1 MPSRSPAALVA
12 SLVLLTAAV
21 LISTAPA
28 RAAAF
33 VDSAGRRVMLPDR
46 IGRIMPAE
54 PNAEVLEYRAGAG
67 AARRGEPGPRAR
79 LPPAARHAPLARRL
93 GFEGDPGEDG
103 RGSAAS
109 CGPT

>member
-1 MPSRSPAALVA
+1 MPLRSPAALVA

-21 LISTAPA
+21 LISTASA

-54 PNAEVLEYRAGAG
+54 PNAEVLEYVLAPERLV
-67 AARRGEPGPRAR
+67 GESRVR
-79 LPPAARHAPLARRL
+79 
-93 GFEGDPGEDG
+93 G
-103 RGSAAS
+103 RGSR
-109 CGPT
+109 